1 MSGTADPQVA
11 DQVLRYISNA
21 RWFAGKGRR
30 VQFRSLTPLPW
41 LTAVSDFFR
50 PAAAPGVRFEIAE
63 LSYPPEEDPGPAA
76 APSDQSAVD
85 VESAQESASSE
96 PPEMTPRIDPAATEY
111 YHLPVSYRPAPHAEL
126 HQAEIAR
133 FTDPDLGP
141 VIAYDAAQDPEA
153 CRVILSALLGGR
165 RLRSPDSEARFNP
178 AAVSSFNA
186 DLEPRLFTGQQSN
199 TSVLLGDTAILKL
212 FRRLELG
219 HNLDIE
225 THAALNAAGI
235 SDVAGLYGWIEGSWV
250 SGGRQLDADLA
261 MVIEKLAGAVDGW
274 EMALDLLRAENEAT
288 EIRMFEDSRRRR
300 QRWVGHLQKSTMRS
314 DRPSPPPRCSARV
327 PR

>member
-1 MSGTADPQVA
+1 M
-11 DQVLRYISNA
+11 
-21 RWFAGKGRR
+21 
-30 VQFRSLTPLPW
+30 
-41 LTAVSDFFR
+41 
-50 PAAAPGVRFEIAE
+50 
-63 LSYPPEEDPGPAA
+63 
-76 APSDQSAVD
+76 D
-85 VESAQESASSE
+85 VESAQDPASNE
-96 PPEMTPRIDPAATEY
+96 PPEMTPRIDPSPTEY
-111 YHLPVSYRPAPHAEL
+111 YHLAVSYRPAPHAEL

-178 AAVSSFNA
+178 AAVSSFDA

-274 EMALDLLRAENEAT
+274 EMALDLLRAENEST
-288 EIRMFEDSRRRR
+288 EIRMDGGFAAEATALGRALAEIHDALRSSFPATKVLGAGTAMIMKNRLSEAASIAPALAPYVPANPASPNPNNRRDSCGRLTG
-300 QRWVGHLQKSTMRS
+300 V
-314 DRPSPPPRCSARV
+314 
-327 PR
+327 